1 MEQSRRHPGEHFITF
16 AVVILLSASVSYIE
30 VVRPSLR
37 QVAGYL
43 SFTHSKPKAET
54 KPAQSSAQ
62 PTKTQA
68 TPAATPIAGTV
79 AAPAP
84 TTPPAP
90 AAKMATTNSFAH
102 IRAGKGTETAI
113 IANVDAGTSLE
124 LRDDSDSTWQGII
137 YQGQPAYIYKL
148 YLNY

>member
-1 MEQSRRHPGEHFITF
+1 MEQSRRHPGEHFITV
-16 AVVILLSASVSYIE
+16 AVVLLLSASVSYAE
-30 VVRPSLR
+30 VARPTLQ

-43 SFTHSKPKAET
+43 PFAQSKPKSQT
-54 KPAQSSAQ
+54 KPAQGSAQ

-68 TPAATPIAGTV
+68 TPATPATATVATPV
-79 AAPAP
+79 P
-84 TTPPAP
+84 TTPPVP

-102 IRAGKGTETAI
+102 IRAGKGTDTAI

-137 YQGQPAYIYKL
+137 YQGQPAYIYKQ